1 MQMPFE
7 LNNLLLAI
15 TVAVTA
21 MIASENTQRRKK
33 RLTESTQSVGQLVK
47 ADTILQKEIVDRV
60 KPLTAEF
67 TKQTKHALF
76 TAHYKYL
83 SKPYK
88 HMPAKAHQLKIRQG
102 IIANRRNHGI
112 LHTIRTTAYI
122 QAILHES
129 ILAKKITAVQK
140 KSMQQQP
147 TIAAYFDITGR
158 EDESGLKSNS
168 VRYKASRVTAANN
181 F

>member
-1 MQMPFE
+1 MQIPFE
-7 LNNLLLAI
+7 LNNLLLANI
-15 TVAVTA
+15 VAVAA
-21 MIASENTQRRKK
+21 MIALKNIQRREN
-33 RLTESTQSVGQLVK
+33 RLTESTQSVNQRVK
-47 ADTILQKEIVDRV
+47 ADTILQKEIADRV
-60 KPLTAEF
+60 NPLTTEF

-88 HMPAKAHQLKIRQG
+88 HMPAKAHQLKNKQG
-102 IIANRRNHGI
+102 TTANGRNHGI

-129 ILAKKITAVQK
+129 ILAKKSPQSRKINAT
-140 KSMQQQP
+140 
-147 TIAAYFDITGR
+147 TTRNY
-158 EDESGLKSNS
+158 S
-168 VRYKASRVTAANN
+168 V